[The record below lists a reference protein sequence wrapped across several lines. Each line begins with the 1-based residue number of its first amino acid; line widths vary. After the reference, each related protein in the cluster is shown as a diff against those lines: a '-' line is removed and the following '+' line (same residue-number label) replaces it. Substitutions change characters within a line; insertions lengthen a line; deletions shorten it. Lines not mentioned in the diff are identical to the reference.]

1 MDMLKQMRVKFTG
14 IGEEEKGSS
23 SSSST
28 RDRTIPPQKTQPFK
42 DTKRLPSWL
51 HKQFIRTMS
60 RDYDSSDSV
69 DYPAAVAAAA
79 FAVTS
84 IEEKSE
90 YDYRRTNSGGDKTL
104 TKIKSKA
111 EDNDK
116 KPEKLSDEASKSSSK
131 LPYKSGPIR
140 STTINP
146 EPVKSVPSIKKKST
160 FGDSKPESEVVEKA
174 KKAPSFRKMPTFGD
188 SKPESEVAE
197 KAKKAPS
204 IKKTPTF
211 GDSKPESEVAEKAK
225 RAPSMKRAS
234 TFPDQSIDIRPPKA
248 PEVPVSANAV
258 LPTRQSSSQP
268 GMAKAPNIIMPAS
281 GNSQADIWEK
291 EEMEKIRIRYKKL
304 IHEIVDWETK
314 KKKKAKHNLEKVEAE
329 LLSNEKMK
337 LQAEL
342 DRRRAKARKHFND
355 EVGRIEGIA
364 GGAKEQADQHRKN
377 EELKVIEKANKIRVT
392 GKMPSTCSCF

>member
-1 MDMLKQMRVKFTG
+1 
-14 IGEEEKGSS
+14 
-23 SSSST
+23 
-28 RDRTIPPQKTQPFK
+28 
-42 DTKRLPSWL
+42 
-51 HKQFIRTMS
+51 MS

-90 YDYRRTNSGGDKTL
+90 YDHRRTNSGGDKPL

-111 EDNDK
+111 EDIAK

-131 LPYKSGPIR
+131 LPYKSDPIR

-146 EPVKSVPSIKKKST
+146 EPVKSVPSIKKKPT

-174 KKAPSFRKMPTFGD
+174 KKAPSFKKMPTFGD

-197 KAKKAPS
+197 KDKKAPS

-211 GDSKPESEVAEKAK
+211 GDSSESEVAEKAK

-248 PEVPVSANAV
+248 PEVPVSAPAV
-258 LPTRQSSSQP
+258 QPTRQSSSQP
-268 GMAKAPNIIMPAS
+268 GMAKAPNTIKPAS

-304 IHEIVDWETK
+304 INEIVDWETK
-314 KKKKAKHNLEKVEAE
+314 KKKKAKRDLEKVEAE

-355 EVGRIEGIA
+355 EVGRIESIA

-392 GKMPSTCSCF
+392 GK